1 MSLGGI
7 KIKAKTSMNKLT
19 NEKQLK
25 IIKQH
30 FEGSIKL
37 NEEINERLGEKSG
50 ICVPV
55 TLTVKK
61 NLKKFL
67 KKLMNL
73 KRW

>member
-55 TLTVKK
+55 TLTGKE
-61 NLKKFL
+61 KF
-67 KKLMNL
+67 KEVFEKVNES
-73 KRW
+73 